1 MIDALALGKLLAE
14 EVTNPP
20 GPCLYPGKFH
30 PPHKGHMKAS
40 TNLASRDY
48 ITEVIIILSA
58 KVSPETGN
66 ITPEQALQIWK
77 LYLQAQPNS
86 KIKLQISEH
95 ASPVVDMI
103 HIIERNPETATI
115 YVAGGS
121 DETDDQSYLKSLQ
134 KQFGNRVK
142 SISVNEKDGAASAP
156 HIRTLVQQGDY
167 DAFKETIPEAAFNK
181 GAAPKIWKILT
192 STIPSD
198 KGQGTN

>member
-1 MIDALALGKLLAE
+1 MIDATALGRLLVE
-14 EVTNPP
+14 EVINPP

-30 PPHKGHMKAS
+30 PPHKGHLKAA
-40 TNLASRDY
+40 TNLANRDY

-66 ITPEQALQIWK
+66 ITPEQALQIWQM
-77 LYLQAQPNS
+77 YLRAQPNS
-86 KIKLQISEH
+86 KIKIRISEH
-95 ASPVVDMI
+95 ESPFMDMVD
-103 HIIERNPETATI
+103 IINNNPDTQVI

-121 DETDDQSYLKSLQ
+121 DEVDDQNYLKSLQ
-134 KQFGNRVK
+134 DMFGNRIK
-142 SISVNEKDGAASAP
+142 AISVNEKDGPASAP

-167 DAFKETIPEAAFNK
+167 EGFKETVPEAAFNK

-198 KGQGTN
+198 KGQGVN